1 MAKETK
7 KKEPK
12 QKYGDYDNDGKVDS
26 LRAFLTDI
34 GDGGGRGGSGTSY
47 SNLNHSDYR
56 SAGGNVWGKDGS
68 GDQLPSGWTNY
79 DKSGRGQT
87 QSQSPF
93 MRNFGGAALGLLTG
107 GPAGMVTGLI
117 GQKIRE
123 DMQRKRGL
131 LDAVQV
137 GNPKDP
143 MGLLAENKQ
152 AIAPTIQV
160 AAPYAAEDL
169 AMSQEVLPYG
179 PQPMPLSTMGMN
191 QNLAIDPF
199 NTGNLT
205 LAGAMTGPMNPPR
218 PEMIPNPV
226 PIPESKKGFV
236 STMPSGMSELR
247 YIDYMRNRGIDVDS
261 FPDVVRQEYQNYLN
275 TPSIQGR

>member
-12 QKYGDYDNDGKVDS
+12 QKYGDYNNDGTVDS
-26 LRAFLTDI
+26 VSAFLTDI
-34 GDGGGRGGSGTSY
+34 SDGGGRGGSGTSY
-47 SNLNHSDYR
+47 SNLNHNDYLA
-56 SAGGNVWGKDGS
+56 AGGGVWGKDGS
-68 GDQLPSGWTNY
+68 GDQSPSGWTNY
-79 DKSGRGQT
+79 DRSGRGQT

-93 MRNFGGAALGLLTG
+93 MRNFGGAAFGLLTG
-107 GPAGMVTGLI
+107 GPAGMVTSLI

-143 MGLLAENKQ
+143 MGLLDKNKQ

-160 AAPYAAEDL
+160 ASPYAAEDL

-179 PQPMPLSTMGMN
+179 PQPMPLSTMGQIPPDIMATTIN
-191 QNLAIDPF
+191 PAGVPF
-199 NTGNLT
+199 NNID
-205 LAGAMTGPMNPPR
+205 GAIGALGSKVM
-218 PEMIPNPV
+218 PNASNGMP
-226 PIPESKKGFV
+226 
-236 STMPSGMSELR
+236 PSGMSDQMYSSWLRNQRGDVNVDNMTPEGLR
-247 YIDYMRNRGIDVDS
+247 YMYENYRNS
-261 FPDVVRQEYQNYLN
+261 PAFK
-275 TPSIQGR
+275 